1 MSGCAVTGSGP
12 RARCPDDPDVAEL
25 VTVGHGTASEKELAG
40 LLRDAEVEAVV
51 DVRRFPG
58 SRRHPHVARER
69 LESWLP
75 AAGIDYRWEERLGG
89 RRRGTPGSA
98 HTGLRNTSFRAYAD
112 HMGTAEFG
120 AAVDGLLATARRRR
134 VAIMCSESLWWRCH
148 RRLIGDYVAL
158 LTDVRVRHL
167 LHDGRLVVH
176 QPTDVVRV
184 AAGVLLYDGGQPTLP
199 VAPDPPA

>member
-1 MSGCAVTGSGP
+1 MSRRAVTGSG
-12 RARCPDDPDVAEL
+12 RTVRRPDDPDAAEL
-25 VTVGHGTASEKELAG
+25 LTVGHGTAGEEELAG
-40 LLRDAEVEAVV
+40 LLRDAAIESVV

-75 AAGIDYRWEERLGG
+75 AAGIEYRWEERLGG
-89 RRRGTPGSA
+89 RRSGTPGSA
-98 HTGLRNTSFRAYAD
+98 HTGLRNPSFRAYAD

-120 AAVDGLLATARRRR
+120 AAVDGLLGEARRRR
-134 VAIMCSESLWWRCH
+134 VAVMCSESLWWRCH

-158 LTDVRVRHL
+158 LTDVSVRHL
-167 LHDGRLVVH
+167 LHDGRLVDH
-176 QPTDVVRV
+176 HPTDVARV

-199 VAPDPPA
+199 VASDPPG